1 LDVPDEPRPLSFE
14 AARRAYMEARKQEAL
29 EAMASG
35 LAHPVTV
42 EAALDW
48 DDREH
53 LGPLLAAMDARPEF
67 LWPPVGAN
75 LGERV
80 ISVTLMVKATSERAA
95 QQAATV
101 ALLDEMQRLGMVGD

>member
-1 LDVPDEPRPLSFE
+1 
-14 AARRAYMEARKQEAL
+14 MEARRQEAL
-29 EAMASG
+29 EAMARG
-35 LAHPVTV
+35 LAYPVTV

-80 ISVTLMVKATSERAA
+80 ISVTVMVKARSERAA

>member
-1 LDVPDEPRPLSFE
+1 MPDEPRPLSFD
-14 AARRAYMEARKQEAL
+14 AARRAHMEARRQESL
-29 EAMASG
+29 EAMARG

-48 DDREH
+48 DDQEH

-80 ISVTLMVKATSERAA
+80 ISVTVMVKATSERAA